1 MVNGLPINHDTFKNL
16 KSLESKLDVL
26 FDVLVFMCN
35 QGYESEAD
43 REEKWSKCNERF
55 QKLEKSKHYNKVIAG
70 RTGFIGGFA
79 AFLSKIFFGSFEI
92 LVNKGS

>member
-43 REEKWSKCNERF
+43 REEK
-55 QKLEKSKHYNKVIAG
+55 
-70 RTGFIGGFA
+70 
-79 AFLSKIFFGSFEI
+79 
-92 LVNKGS
+92 